1 MCEPSTLAMMSF
13 ALTAV
18 STVSSFF
25 GAQQDADYQY
35 AAADSEYIQLNQ
47 DLTDQSLEVD
57 QSAGA
62 EKSDIAIEALRA
74 KGKAKVASSE
84 NAGMGLTTQLLLQD
98 VYAQE
103 GREQTAVETGRQRK
117 QSQIEREREGLKN
130 RYYQRTSQIQQ
141 PSLIGA
147 GLQLAG
153 AGVDAYGS
161 VQKKKTDTKKKV

>member
-1 MCEPSTLAMMSF
+1 MCELTTLAYMSF
-13 ALTAV
+13 ALTAA

-25 GAQQDADYQY
+25 GAQQEADMQY
-35 AAADSEYIQLNQ
+35 SAADSEYIQLNQ
-47 DLTDQSLEVD
+47 DLDSKATEID

-74 KGKAKVASSE
+74 KGKARVSSGE
-84 NAGMGLTTQLLLQD
+84 NQGTGLTTQLLLQD

-103 GREQTAVETGRQRK
+103 GREVTAVETGRQRSQK
-117 QSQIEREREGLKN
+117 QIDRDREGLKN
-130 RYYQRTSQIQQ
+130 RYYQRTSQIKQ

-153 AGVDAYGS
+153 AGIDTYSAV
-161 VQKKKTDTKKKV
+161 KK